1 MKTLEQLSELRFD
14 ASQLARFRRLGE
26 FLGRQ
31 PYVIRQQPEVLDT
44 LRQVATLESVEYGNS
59 LENIVASREVIRKLV
74 LQEIRPRTPVERQIA
89 GYHDALETVVD
100 PAEHTNITVSLVSQL
115 HAVLYSYLPHEGG
128 RWKATN
134 KVIME
139 RDAEGNRKGIL
150 YRTVPASETAAAMQE
165 CIDLYQGAIKRSVE
179 PVIVVACAVLD
190 LFCIHPFSDGNGR
203 MARLMALL
211 MLSLNGYQAGRYI
224 SIERIF
230 AQDKEAYFDIMQRS
244 IKGWDEGNH
253 DPMPWI
259 NFFLDALIRAYQE
272 LEVKVT
278 ALQGQSSR
286 APKSQLIAVA
296 IEERQGPFSVADI
309 SLQIPT
315 VSRELV
321 KKVIQGMRS
330 QGLLKPVG
338 KGRGA
343 QWEKCQEADR
353 E

>member
-1 MKTLEQLSELRFD
+1 MKTLEQLSDLRFT

-31 PYVIRQQPEVLDT
+31 PHVIRQQPEVLDT

-59 LENIVASREVIRKLV
+59 LENIITSRDVIRKLV
-74 LQEIRPRTPVERQIA
+74 LQEIRPRTPVERQIT
-89 GYHDALETVVD
+89 GYHDVLETVVE
-100 PAEHTNITVSLVSQL
+100 PAEYTNFSVSLVCQL

-139 RDAEGNRKGIL
+139 RDTEGNRKGVL
-150 YRTVPASETAAAMQE
+150 YRTVPASETGNVMQA
-165 CIDLYQGAIKRSVE
+165 CVDLFQGAMNRGVE
-179 PVIVVACAVLD
+179 PLLVISCTVLD
-190 LFCIHPFSDGNGR
+190 VLCIHPFSDGNSR
-203 MARLMALL
+203 IARLMALM
-211 MLSLNGYQAGRYI
+211 MLSLNGYQVGRYI
-224 SIERIF
+224 SLERIF
-230 AQDKEAYFDIMQRS
+230 AQDREAYFDALQS
-244 IKGWDEGNH
+244 SVKGWDEGKH

-259 NFFLDALIRAYQE
+259 NFFLDSMIKAYKE
-272 LEVKVT
+272 LEVKVE

-286 APKSQLIAVA
+286 APKSQLITVA

-321 KKVIQGMRS
+321 KKVIQNMRS
-330 QGLLKPVG
+330 QGRLKPVG

-343 QWEKCQEADR
+343 QWEKC
-353 E
+353 

>member
-1 MKTLEQLSELRFD
+1 MKTLEQISDLRFSV
-14 ASQLARFRRLGE
+14 SQLAIFRRLGE

-59 LENIVASREVIRKLV
+59 LGNIVTSREVIRKLV
-74 LQEIRPRTPVERQIA
+74 LQEIRPRTPVERQVA
-89 GYHDALETVVD
+89 GYHDVLETVVD
-100 PAEHTNITVSLVSQL
+100 PAEHTNVSVSLISQL

-139 RDAEGNRKGIL
+139 RDVEGNRKGIL

-165 CIDLYQGAIKRSVE
+165 CMDQYQRAIRRGVE
-179 PVIVVACAVLD
+179 PLVVIACAVLD
-190 LFCIHPFSDGNGR
+190 LLCIHPFSDGNGR
-203 MARLMALL
+203 IARLMALL
-211 MLSLNGYQAGRYI
+211 TLSLNGYQVGRYI

-230 AQDKEAYFDIMQRS
+230 AQDKEAYFDAMQRS
-244 IKGWDEGNH
+244 VKGWDEGKH

-259 NFFLDALIRAYQE
+259 NFFLNALIKTYEE
-272 LEVKVT
+272 LEVKVE

-286 APKSQLIAVA
+286 APKSQLVA
-296 IEERQGPFSVADI
+296 IAIEGKQGPFSVADI

-321 KKVIQGMRS
+321 KKVIQGMRN

-343 QWEKCQEADR
+343 QWEKC
-353 E
+353 